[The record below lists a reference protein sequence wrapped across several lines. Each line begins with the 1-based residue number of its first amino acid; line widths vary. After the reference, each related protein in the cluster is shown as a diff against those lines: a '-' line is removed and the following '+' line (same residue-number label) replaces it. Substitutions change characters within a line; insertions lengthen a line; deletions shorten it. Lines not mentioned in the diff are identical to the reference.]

1 MIAKQDLT
9 PIGKTIKPHGI
20 AGEILCEF
28 SIVVDEEHLPKYFII
43 EDDGIM
49 VPFFIEGF
57 RGKSRFSAFVIFEHI
72 EDEVA
77 ARGLCNKEIFTDIV
91 LDQSHDMPEYTIEF
105 LINFAIIDKH
115 YGNIGKITDIDSTTI
130 NTLFVVGDN
139 ILVPARE
146 EFIDSIDIEKKIIYT
161 SLPEG
166 LLDI

>member
-28 SIVVDEEHLPKYFII
+28 SLAIDEERLPKYLII
-43 EDDGIM
+43 DDDGIM
-49 VPFFIEGF
+49 VPFFIGSF

-72 EDEVA
+72 DDETA
-77 ARGLCNKEIFTDIV
+77 ARRLCNKEIFTDAV
-91 LDQSHDMPEYTIEF
+91 FDQSHDTSEYTVEF

-146 EFIDSIDIEKKIIYT
+146 EFIDSIDIDKKNIYT